1 MKRLLL
7 LALLLIG
14 SVFYSNGENLPT
26 KSSFSRPK
34 GDLYETFKN
43 PGAQYRPFVRW
54 WWNGLKIDKN
64 EIARELDL
72 MKEIGIG
79 GVEINSIRFPDG
91 ADSLNYQSKPYLSDE
106 WADMISFTADACR
119 ERGMICD
126 MIGGSG
132 WPFGGEFLPRNQQL
146 QMLAIE
152 TVKVDGG
159 KTGTDFSIQKD
170 ELLARVNPPIAS
182 KNEDPLKELV
192 YIRLMP
198 ARVDEFTEGTSFDS
212 LVNKDQITVQVPAG
226 EHVIYFFVKMTGYMN
241 VINGAPGASGPVL
254 NHFNKDAVLAY
265 LSRLSDKVHFN
276 DPSLKGKIRATFVDS
291 FELEGANWCDGM
303 LEKWEKY
310 FGYSLYPYLPYIIKK
325 IGHMGNPLPE
335 NYGSTFSEKIK
346 KDVEYRVRNDFER
359 FQIYLFQENFINT
372 LNDWCRKNGV
382 QSRVQ
387 AYGRALHPLESSMY
401 IDIPECE
408 SWLWQ
413 DVGFKLTENR
423 VIGEGH
429 GFSCNNKF
437 TASGSLFAGNGKVS
451 CEELTNTG
459 NIYQSTLEDIKI
471 TGDMSNISGVNHSIL
486 HGFNYSP
493 REAGF
498 PGWVQYGDYFNEHNT
513 FWPYYH
519 YWMDYKARV
528 SAILQNSIPQ
538 SDIAILPPLEDM
550 WSVLG
555 QQRDPFPENIFP

>member
-212 LVNKDQITVQVPAG
+212 P
-226 EHVIYFFVKMTGYMN
+226 
-241 VINGAPGASGPVL
+241 
-254 NHFNKDAVLAY
+254 
-265 LSRLSDKVHFN
+265 
-276 DPSLKGKIRATFVDS
+276 
-291 FELEGANWCDGM
+291 
-303 LEKWEKY
+303 
-310 FGYSLYPYLPYIIKK
+310 
-325 IGHMGNPLPE
+325 
-335 NYGSTFSEKIK
+335 
-346 KDVEYRVRNDFER
+346 
-359 FQIYLFQENFINT
+359 
-372 LNDWCRKNGV
+372 
-382 QSRVQ
+382 
-387 AYGRALHPLESSMY
+387 
-401 IDIPECE
+401 
-408 SWLWQ
+408 
-413 DVGFKLTENR
+413 
-423 VIGEGH
+423 
-429 GFSCNNKF
+429 
-437 TASGSLFAGNGKVS
+437 
-451 CEELTNTG
+451 
-459 NIYQSTLEDIKI
+459 
-471 TGDMSNISGVNHSIL
+471 
-486 HGFNYSP
+486 
-493 REAGF
+493 
-498 PGWVQYGDYFNEHNT
+498 
-513 FWPYYH
+513 
-519 YWMDYKARV
+519 
-528 SAILQNSIPQ
+528 
-538 SDIAILPPLEDM
+538 
-550 WSVLG
+550 
-555 QQRDPFPENIFP
+555 

>member
-1 MKRLLL
+1 MNENTRYEKIIIVCVVVNKFR
-7 LALLLIG
+7 
-14 SVFYSNGENLPT
+14 FYSNGENLPT
-26 KSSFSRPK
+26 KSSFSKPK

-106 WADMISFTADACR
+106 WVDMISFTADACQ

-146 QMLAIE
+146 QMLTIE

-159 KTGTDFSIQKD
+159 KTGTDFSIRKD

-182 KNEDPLKELV
+182 RNEDPLKELV

-346 KDVEYRVRNDFER
+346 RMWNIGFEM
-359 FQIYLFQENFINT
+359 T
-372 LNDWCRKNGV
+372 
-382 QSRVQ
+382 
-387 AYGRALHPLESSMY
+387 SSGFRY
-401 IDIPECE
+401 ICFRRT
-408 SWLWQ
+408 S
-413 DVGFKLTENR
+413 
-423 VIGEGH
+423 
-429 GFSCNNKF
+429 
-437 TASGSLFAGNGKVS
+437 
-451 CEELTNTG
+451 
-459 NIYQSTLEDIKI
+459 
-471 TGDMSNISGVNHSIL
+471 SI
-486 HGFNYSP
+486 H
-493 REAGF
+493 
-498 PGWVQYGDYFNEHNT
+498 
-513 FWPYYH
+513 
-519 YWMDYKARV
+519 
-528 SAILQNSIPQ
+528 
-538 SDIAILPPLEDM
+538 
-550 WSVLG
+550 
-555 QQRDPFPENIFP
+555 